1 VGGRSCCC
9 WICRARGCIERSL
22 SHDHVT
28 VWRFFLSPS
37 RHFFRRLEFSFFT
50 WCLGGIFFLT
60 TTTTHGMMLLFQ
72 YLKWRAPEA
81 ILHANVI
88 RWWWWLAGSIH
99 VHVLEIARP
108 CVFFCLVVIFPLFF
122 DSLL

>member
-50 WCLGGIFFLT
+50 WCLGGIFFNHHYHT
-60 TTTTHGMMLLFQ
+60 
-72 YLKWRAPEA
+72 WDD
-81 ILHANVI
+81 
-88 RWWWWLAGSIH
+88 
-99 VHVLEIARP
+99 
-108 CVFFCLVVIFPLFF
+108 VVISIFKVAGARGYLARQCYSVVVVTGWVHSRSCPWNSSTVRFFLFGCYIPALF
-122 DSLL
+122 R